1 MLTIVLMPGIN
12 DVVQDETKKIVSK
25 YLEQVNEKIS
35 KTKEE
40 LLKKVEE
47 IKNIK

>member
-1 MLTIVLMPGIN
+1 MPGIN
-12 DVVQDETKKIVSK
+12 DVVQDEMKKIVSK

-35 KTKEE
+35 KTREE

>member
-1 MLTIVLMPGIN
+1 MPGIN
-12 DVVQDETKKIVSK
+12 EIVQEEAKKIVNK
-25 YLEQVNEKIS
+25 YLEQINERINKS
-35 KTKEE
+35 KEE

>member
-1 MLTIVLMPGIN
+1 MPGIN
-12 DVVQDETKKIVSK
+12 EIVQEEAKKIVNK
-25 YLEQVNEKIS
+25 YLEQVNERIN

-40 LLKKVEE
+40 LLKKIED